1 MKSASISL
9 EDVRFYMPYG
19 FYEEERKSGN
29 EFRIDVTV
37 ETNIQKAADRDLLGQ
52 TVNYGTIYYLVKTE
66 FKKVTQA
73 AEARLESYR
82 NAQGLG
88 QDYDEPSFLLESAAY
103 LMAKRIKGHF
113 EEVKSV
119 RLKLSKINPPVGGR
133 VGAAAVEIV
142 L

>member
-1 MKSASISL
+1 MQSASISL

-29 EFRIDVTV
+29 EFRVDVTV
-37 ETNIQKAADRDLLGQ
+37 DTNIQQAADRDLLGQ
-52 TVNYGTIYYLVKTE
+52 TVNYGTIYYLLKTE

-73 AEARLESYR
+73 AEARLQSYR
-82 NAQGLG
+82 KAVSDG

-103 LMAKRIKGHF
+103 LMAKRIKEHF
-113 EEVKSV
+113 DGVKSV
-119 RLKLSKINPPVGGR
+119 KLKLSKINPPVGGR